1 MDRSDIVV
9 TPASAGRPES
19 RALIA
24 ELDDYLNSLYPP
36 ERNYLLDIDELMQ
49 PSVTFLL
56 ATYAG
61 EAVGC
66 GALRQIDGMSAE
78 LKRMYVRPQA
88 RGLGIGRALL
98 TALEESA
105 RERGLGYLLLETGIS
120 QPEALSLYERHGFV
134 QRSAFGDYREDTL
147 SLFYEKRL

>member
-9 TPASAGRPES
+9 TQASAGLPQS
-19 RALIA
+19 RELIA

-56 ATYAG
+56 ASHAG
-61 EAVGC
+61 TTVGC
-66 GALRQIDGMSAE
+66 GALRQIDADSAE
-78 LKRMYVRPQA
+78 LKRMWVRPAA

-98 TALEESA
+98 TALEDSA
-105 RERGLGYLLLETGIS
+105 RNRGLGYLLLETGIS

-134 QRSAFGDYREDTL
+134 QRSRFGDYRDDPL